1 VILLNSFVLAMED
14 PTAAEPAGWITAL
27 EYLFLVLYTIE
38 MTLKIL
44 GMGFVVSDES
54 YLRDPWNIM
63 DFVIVI
69 SAYVPHLLN
78 SGSLQLTGL
87 RALRVLRP

>member
-1 VILLNSFVLAMED
+1 MILLNSFVLAMED
-14 PTAAEPAGWITAL
+14 PTADEPAGWITAL

-63 DFVIVI
+63 DFVIVV
-69 SAYVPHLLN
+69 SAYMPHLLN

-87 RALRVLRP
+87 RTLRVLRP